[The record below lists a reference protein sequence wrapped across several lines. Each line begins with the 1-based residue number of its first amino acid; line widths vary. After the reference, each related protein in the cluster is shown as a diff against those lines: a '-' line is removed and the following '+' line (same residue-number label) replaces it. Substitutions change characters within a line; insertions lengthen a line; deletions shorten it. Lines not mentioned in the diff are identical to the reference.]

1 MSFQTKREIQFH
13 RKVERAKAQLKN
25 KCKRRIKVFSCVKS
39 QYNPERKVQKKL
51 RQFKENHSIVRY
63 IIQEV
68 QANKS
73 VR

>member
-1 MSFQTKREIQFH
+1 MSFQTKRENTISPKGGKQTQ
-13 RKVERAKAQLKN
+13 VTSAKGEL
-25 KCKRRIKVFSCVKS
+25 VFSCVKS
-39 QYNPERKVQKKL
+39 QYNPERKSSKKL

>member
-1 MSFQTKREIQFH
+1 MSFQTKREKYNFT
-13 RKVERAKAQLKN
+13 ERWNNSKQVQKAN
-25 KCKRRIKVFSCVKS
+25 KKVFSCEQESIILNVS
-39 QYNPERKVQKKL
+39 SKKL